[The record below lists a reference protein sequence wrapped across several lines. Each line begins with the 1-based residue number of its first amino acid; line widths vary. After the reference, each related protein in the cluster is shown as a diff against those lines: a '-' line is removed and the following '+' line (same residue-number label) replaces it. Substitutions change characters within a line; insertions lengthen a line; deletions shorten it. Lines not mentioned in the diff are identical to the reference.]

1 MAGYRP
7 KSLDEL
13 NNLYDKA
20 ISAENEIKKGSSLLK
35 SEVLEGS
42 FETPESQ
49 NAPSPVRSTH
59 PKEISNDVDSFIK
72 QFAEKNDF
80 LPRPSSQEPQRKR
93 PAPLSELQPKA
104 PVNFEPA
111 PTQKVQAR
119 VQKPDPQKEE
129 NLSGLMNDY
138 AKIMSGDYDDDEEED
153 ETFSSRKNLF
163 KNRRNE
169 RKGKK
174 KTAKDIIAENEVLN
188 AGAVQKEPVADPE
201 LGIPPRIRQDRKAFV
216 PAEKEPEE
224 QAAPAEEEPEEQA
237 APAEEQPK
245 AAFSLNE
252 KAKDAIEKNV
262 PIPEIKTEAEKEARP
277 AVNSFPE
284 AEVNSDSAPTEKTDS
299 FDNRDN
305 EPYDD
310 SLDVPFERNEEDGN
324 FDFGEIEPEKRSGKA
339 VFAKVLLS
347 IILVLTLVATALT
360 GACVFTVN
368 SERSLAGY
376 MFFSATNSYEDAEVR
391 SNDFVICKKSS
402 SIADGQKVIFINR
415 ELRSFSFGVKTCEKT
430 AGNGTEYY
438 TVSSAAIE
446 KNDVLGIIVKTVPS
460 FGKTVRAIVDNFLFI
475 LLGLVA
481 LAIIV
486 TLVLCLAFR
495 KRTVRYDF
503 DDDYY
508 DDDFDGEEEDFEP
521 QHQEEQSKEKTADE
535 YDDDSL
541 FSGIE

>member
-35 SEVLEGS
+35 SEVLESS
-42 FETPESQ
+42 FEAPENQSM
-49 NAPSPVRSTH
+49 PSSVRPIH

-80 LPRPSSQEPQRKR
+80 LPLPSSQEPQRKR
-93 PAPLSELQPKA
+93 PAPLADLQPKT
-104 PVNFEPA
+104 PVNPEPA
-111 PTQKVQAR
+111 PAQKAQAR
-119 VQKPDPQKEE
+119 IQKPDPQKEE

-138 AKIMSGDYDDDEEED
+138 AKIMSGDYDDDDEDD

-174 KTAKDIIAENEVLN
+174 KAAKDIITENEVPN
-188 AGAVQKEPVADPE
+188 TGAVQKGPVAEPE
-201 LGIPPRIRQDRKAFV
+201 LGIPPRIRQDQKAFV

-224 QAAPAEEEPEEQA
+224 QAVT
-237 APAEEQPK
+237 AEEQPK

-252 KAKDAIEKNV
+252 KAKEAIEKTAPV
-262 PIPEIKTEAEKEARP
+262 PEIKTETEKEEKQAI
-277 AVNSFPE
+277 ASVPE
-284 AEVNSDSAPTEKTDS
+284 AEATTDSAPAEETDR
-299 FDNRDN
+299 FADYEN

-324 FDFGEIEPEKRSGKA
+324 FDFGEIESQKRSGKA

-415 ELRSFSFGVKTCEKT
+415 ELRSFSFGVKTGEKT
-430 AGNGTEYY
+430 TGNGTEYY

-446 KNDVLGIIVKTVPS
+446 KNDVLGVIVKTVPS

-486 TLVLCLAFR
+486 TLILCLAFK

-508 DDDFDGEEEDFEP
+508 DDDFDSNEEESEP
-521 QHQEEQSKEKTADE
+521 QNQEEQSEEKIADE